1 MNDPNDPEQPND
13 SRFPLTRNSVKTS
26 FSSAPSG
33 TPAPSS
39 PRTARPRTWK
49 TYLGAT
55 ALAFVCLVTMAGGL
69 VVGKIY
75 GTDIGRDWMNK
86 AIRNPLPVLAG
97 DPLGQ
102 YDYKKDLPADKQH
115 AVNILIMGCDH
126 DYDDRTQQPIMT
138 TPGRSDS
145 IIMARID
152 FDKGTVNCLSI
163 PRDSAVR
170 IAGHKGLHK
179 INAAHEFGDNALAM
193 QTVKDRLGITT
204 DYYFTLDFE
213 GFQKVVDAIG
223 GVTVV
228 VHKKLDYDDNW
239 GKLHVHLKPGEQHLN
254 GYKAMGYVRIRHS
267 DSDEMR
273 SERQH
278 EFIEAL
284 RQQIMNP
291 RNAGKLPDLLNTVTK
306 HIKSNMTNDQ
316 MLAIAHYVKNMDKK
330 SISLSTLPNEE
341 GRSYCYIPQ
350 DKARKV
356 IADLFFHGDE
366 KQVQLDLP
374 EAEQVAVLNT
384 GHIVKNP
391 DGESVG
397 DAVFGGTTRK
407 KRRERK
413 NASDSSSHSDR
424 TMSTDTP
431 IRTPDEN
438 TTDGNRSSGKSTE
451 SDTKSD
457 SKETPKDSSKDKS
470 APASTDKTETK
481 SGPADTF

>member
-13 SRFPLTRNSVKTS
+13 SRFPLTRNSVNTS

-33 TPAPSS
+33 TPPPSS

-49 TYLGAT
+49 TYLGVPV
-55 ALAFVCLVTMAGGL
+55 LAFICLVTMVGGL
-69 VVGKIY
+69 VIAKIY
-75 GTDIGRDWMNK
+75 KTPFGKAYLDTTFKNPGGVLQGDI
-86 AIRNPLPVLAG
+86 
-97 DPLGQ
+97 LGAF
-102 YDYKKDLPADKQH
+102 DYKKVLPADKQH

-145 IIMARID
+145 MIMARID
-152 FDKGTVNCLSI
+152 FDKNTINCLSI

-193 QTVKDRLGITT
+193 QTVKDRLGIQT
-204 DYYFTLDFE
+204 DYYFSLDFE

-239 GKLHVHLKPGEQHLN
+239 GNLHVHLKPGEQHLN

-291 RNAGKLPDLLNTVTK
+291 MNAGKLPDLLNTVTK

-316 MLAIAHYVKNMDKK
+316 MLAVAHYVRNLDKK

-350 DKARKV
+350 DKAHKV
-356 IADLFFHGDE
+356 IADLFFYGDE
-366 KQVQLDLP
+366 KQVQMDLP
-374 EAEQVAVLNT
+374 EAKEVWDLNH
-384 GHIVKNP
+384 GRIVKN
-391 DGESVG
+391 DAGESVG

-407 KRRERK
+407 KRREHK
-413 NASDSSSHSDR
+413 DTSDSSSHSDR

-431 IRTPDEN
+431 IRPPDEN
-438 TTDGNRSSGKSTE
+438 AIDGKRSSEQTTE
-451 SDTKSD
+451 SNTKD
-457 SKETPKDSSKDKS
+457 TPKESPKDK
-470 APASTDKTETK
+470 PASSGTDKTESK
-481 SGPADTF
+481 SGATDTF